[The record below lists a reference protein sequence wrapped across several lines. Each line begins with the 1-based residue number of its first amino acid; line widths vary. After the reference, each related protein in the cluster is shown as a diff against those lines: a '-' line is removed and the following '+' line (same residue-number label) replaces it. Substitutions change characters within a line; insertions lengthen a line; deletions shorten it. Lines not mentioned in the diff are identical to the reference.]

1 METMELERYYSLDEC
16 TDRKKVIST
25 LKKLEKEGKIE
36 YELEKSTDIFEIEDL
51 DLEDDDI
58 EELLSMFESLDVF
71 PYLDKD
77 DDDDDDDYSDD
88 DDDYD
93 NDY

>member
-1 METMELERYYSLDEC
+1 METMTLHNYYTLDEC
-16 TDRKKVIST
+16 TNKKSILRK
-25 LKKLEKEGKIE
+25 LKEFEKEGKIE
-36 YELEKSTDIFEIEDL
+36 FEVEKSTDVVTIEDL

-58 EELLSMFESLDVF
+58 EYLIDLFEKNDVY

-77 DDDDDDDYSDD
+77 E

-93 NDY
+93 NDGYYDEDEDY

>member
-1 METMELERYYSLDEC
+1 METMELFNYYSLDEC
-16 TDRKKVIST
+16 TDRKRVIST

-51 DLEDDDI
+51 DLEDSDI
-58 EELLSMFESLDVF
+58 EELLEMFDSLDVF

-77 DDDDDDDYSDD
+77 DGDDDDYGDD

>member
-25 LKKLEKEGKIE
+25 LKKLEKECKIE

-58 EELLSMFESLDVF
+58 EELLKMFESLDVF

-77 DDDDDDDYSDD
+77 DGDDDDDNYGDD
-88 DDDYD
+88 EDYD

>member
-1 METMELERYYSLDEC
+1 MDTMELFNYYSLDEC

-58 EELLSMFESLDVF
+58 EELLAMFESLDVF

-77 DDDDDDDYSDD
+77 DGDDDDDYGDD
-88 DDDYD
+88 EDYD

>member
-1 METMELERYYSLDEC
+1 MDTMELERYYSLDEC
-16 TDRKKVIST
+16 TDRKKVISI

-58 EELLSMFESLDVF
+58 EELLSIFESLDVF

-77 DDDDDDDYSDD
+77 DDEDDDNYGDE
-88 DDDYD
+88 DDYD

>member
-1 METMELERYYSLDEC
+1 MDTMELERYYSLDEC
-16 TDRKKVIST
+16 TDRKKVISI

-77 DDDDDDDYSDD
+77 DDEDDDNYGDE
-88 DDDYD
+88 DDYD

>member
-1 METMELERYYSLDEC
+1 MDTMELFNYYSLDEC
-16 TDRKKVIST
+16 TDRKRVISS

-51 DLEDDDI
+51 DLEDSDI
-58 EELLSMFESLDVF
+58 EELLEMFDSLDVF

-77 DDDDDDDYSDD
+77 DGDDDDYSDD
-88 DDDYD
+88 DDYD

>member
-1 METMELERYYSLDEC
+1 MDTMELFNYYSLDEC

-77 DDDDDDDYSDD
+77 DDDEDDSYGDYDD
-88 DDDYD
+88 DDDY
-93 NDY
+93 

>member
-1 METMELERYYSLDEC
+1 
-16 TDRKKVIST
+16 

-51 DLEDDDI
+51 DLEDSDI
-58 EELLSMFESLDVF
+58 EELLEMFDSLDVF

-77 DDDDDDDYSDD
+77 DGDDDDYGDD

>member
-1 METMELERYYSLDEC
+1 MDTMELFNYYSLDEC
-16 TDRKKVIST
+16 TDRKKVISI
-25 LKKLEKEGKIE
+25 LKKLEKDGKIE

-77 DDDDDDDYSDD
+77 DDEDDDNYGD

>member
-1 METMELERYYSLDEC
+1 MDTMELFNYYSLDEC
-16 TDRKKVIST
+16 TDRKRVIST

-51 DLEDDDI
+51 DLEDSDI
-58 EELLSMFESLDVF
+58 EELLEMFESLDVF

-77 DDDDDDDYSDD
+77 DEDDEEDYGDYEDDDDY
-88 DDDYD
+88 
-93 NDY
+93 

>member
-1 METMELERYYSLDEC
+1 MDTMELFNYYSLDEC
-16 TDRKKVIST
+16 TDRKRVIST

-51 DLEDDDI
+51 DLEDSDI
-58 EELLSMFESLDVF
+58 EELLEMFESLDVF

-77 DDDDDDDYSDD
+77 DEDDDEDYGDYDDDDY
-88 DDDYD
+88 
-93 NDY
+93 

>member
-1 METMELERYYSLDEC
+1 METMTLHNYYTLDEC
-16 TDRKKVIST
+16 TNKKSILRK
-25 LKKLEKEGKIE
+25 LKEFEKEGKIE
-36 YELEKSTDIFEIEDL
+36 FEVEKSTDVVTIEDL

-58 EELLSMFESLDVF
+58 EYLIDLFEKNDVY

-77 DDDDDDDYSDD
+77 E

-93 NDY
+93 NDGYYDEDDEY

>member
-1 METMELERYYSLDEC
+1 MELFNYYSLDEC
-16 TDRKKVIST
+16 TDRKRVIST

-51 DLEDDDI
+51 DLEDSDI
-58 EELLSMFESLDVF
+58 EELLEMFESHDVF

-77 DDDDDDDYSDD
+77 DEDDDEDYGDYDDDDY
-88 DDDYD
+88 
-93 NDY
+93 

>member
-1 METMELERYYSLDEC
+1 MDTMELFNYYSLDEC
-16 TDRKKVIST
+16 TDRKRVIST

-51 DLEDDDI
+51 DLEDSDI
-58 EELLSMFESLDVF
+58 EELLEMFESHDVF

-77 DDDDDDDYSDD
+77 DEDDDEDYGDYDDDDY
-88 DDDYD
+88 
-93 NDY
+93 

>member
-16 TDRKKVIST
+16 TDRKKVISI

>member
-1 METMELERYYSLDEC
+1 MILHNYYTLDEC
-16 TDRKKVIST
+16 TNKKSILRK
-25 LKKLEKEGKIE
+25 LKEFEKEGKIE
-36 YELEKSTDIFEIEDL
+36 FEVEKSTDVVTIEDL

-58 EELLSMFESLDVF
+58 EYLIDLFEKNDVY

-77 DDDDDDDYSDD
+77 E

-93 NDY
+93 NDGYYDEDDEY